1 MQITTKVL
9 YWLNILGAIAYLLIC
24 GGALVG
30 GHAIYPGQ
38 AMLLGQV
45 AFGIVLVVAP
55 NLIGRAWHFRFP
67 ALLLLIWYA
76 FVLCAVLLGTGMQFY
91 SIPYWDKFLHL
102 FSASMLA
109 GLGLAIFGAL
119 TPDDELQHTSPLLL
133 AIVAVAFGTMMGVL
147 WEFYEFTGDGLLGLN
162 MQRTMSHGV
171 GLIGRAALM
180 DTMGDLAA
188 DFFGSL
194 ALGVW
199 TYFGVSANRRWLDTF
214 QFVTNKQR

>member
-1 MQITTKVL
+1 MQKL
-9 YWLNILGAIAYLLIC
+9 YRGLLAINVIGAVIYILIC
-24 GGALVG
+24 GIALAM

-45 AFGIVLVVAP
+45 VFGIILAVGP
-55 NLIGRAWHFRFP
+55 GLIGKWRHFKFP
-67 ALLLLIWYA
+67 LLLLVIWEA
-76 FVLCAVLLGTGMQFY
+76 FILGAVLLGTGMQFY

-119 TPDDELQHTSPLLL
+119 TPKQQLQTTKPLLL
-133 AIVAVAFGTMMGVL
+133 AIVAVAFGTMCGVL

-162 MQRTMSHGV
+162 MQRTMAHGV
-171 GLIGRAALM
+171 GLVGRLALM
-180 DTMGDLAA
+180 DTMGDLLA
-188 DFFGSL
+188 DFLGSL

-199 TYFGVSANRRWLDTF
+199 CYFGVSCDRKWLETF
-214 QFVTNKQR
+214 MFTK